1 MQSLFHLAAGIDAL
15 LAAITTAW
23 AALGEIVTAG
33 ALLLALDRLA
43 AAIRFTYRAGRA
55 VGTVWFRYVVP
66 AALVLADGI
75 SWINAQIDWAEVRDI
90 AIHGLKVV
98 IAAVVAAGIT
108 AHQLLIRTSATL
120 GKGYAAL
127 VVRTASPV
135 QPVVLQSVV
144 APALQHPLAV
154 VAAELESLPA
164 TQLRQLLGVKG
175 RCSKTQLVALAVAS

>member
-1 MQSLFHLAAGIDAL
+1 MQSLFHLAAGVDAL

-66 AALVLADGI
+66 AVLVLADGI
-75 SWINAQIDWAEVRDI
+75 SWINAQIDWVEVRDI
-90 AIHGLKVV
+90 VIAGLKVV
-98 IAAVVAAGIT
+98 IAAVIT
-108 AHQLLIRTSATL
+108 AGVTALPLLIKTSAVM
-120 GKGYAAL
+120 GRFYAAL

-135 QPVVLQSVV
+135 QPVVVQSVV
-144 APALQHPLAV
+144 ASAAQSSSALKARRTASRMKPPRSGMARTALSS
-154 VAAELESLPA
+154 AA
-164 TQLRQLLGVKG
+164 
-175 RCSKTQLVALAVAS
+175 